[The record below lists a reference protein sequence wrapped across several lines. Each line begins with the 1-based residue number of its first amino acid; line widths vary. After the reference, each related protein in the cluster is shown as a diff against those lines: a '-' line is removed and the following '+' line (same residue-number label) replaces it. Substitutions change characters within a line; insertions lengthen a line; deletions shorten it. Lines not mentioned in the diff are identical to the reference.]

1 MCLGFITVAESN
13 DLDPRLKPLVGTWEG
28 RVRWQNSRAEEGR
41 VLLIVEKAGQL
52 QAQYGV
58 TGQKLFPVNL
68 SIDTSGS
75 RLKLSFTT
83 GAGNPV
89 ALMLEKDDY
98 LIGTVH
104 PLGHRSKRRL
114 QRAAD
119 RSPEEEVIAKRVL
132 IVDSACF
139 RSASPRSTTDTRTR
153 S

>member
-1 MCLGFITVAESN
+1 MCLGFIAPAQSDE
-13 DLDPRLKPLVGTWEG
+13 LDARLKPLVGTWEG

-41 VLLIVEKAGQL
+41 VLVIEEKAGQL

-75 RLKLSFTT
+75 RLKVRFTT

-98 LIGTVH
+98 LTGTFT
-104 PLGHRSKRRL
+104 LSATGRSGGSSERPMDL
-114 QRAAD
+114 QR
-119 RSPEEEVIAKRVL
+119 KK
-132 IVDSACF
+132 
-139 RSASPRSTTDTRTR
+139 
-153 S
+153 

>member
-1 MCLGFITVAESN
+1 LRGLATLLVAAMCLGFITVAESN

-98 LIGTVH
+98 LIGTFT
-104 PLGHRSKRRL
+104 LSATGRSGGSNERPIDL
-114 QRAAD
+114 Q
-119 RSPEEEVIAKRVL
+119 KKK
-132 IVDSACF
+132 
-139 RSASPRSTTDTRTR
+139 
-153 S
+153 